1 VIPSNP
7 EYDYS
12 IDAIVTDPP
21 YGKKY
26 LDLYDQLAGHVIR
39 ILKEGGP
46 LLVMTGQ
53 SYNICAGIRYILIY
67 FNLRN
72 GNNNASKIGVRRER
86 QGEGKPWEV

>member
-26 LDLYDQLAGHVIR
+26 LDLYDQLARHAIR
-39 ILKEGGP
+39 ILKA
-46 LLVMTGQ
+46 LLDNFLTTKM
-53 SYNICAGIRYILIY
+53 R
-67 FNLRN
+67 
-72 GNNNASKIGVRRER
+72 
-86 QGEGKPWEV
+86 